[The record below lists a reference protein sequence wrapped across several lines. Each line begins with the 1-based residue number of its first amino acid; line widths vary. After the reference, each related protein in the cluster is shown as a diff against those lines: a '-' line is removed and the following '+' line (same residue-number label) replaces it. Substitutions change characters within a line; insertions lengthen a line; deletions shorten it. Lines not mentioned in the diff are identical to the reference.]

1 MFDEIPMQSH
11 DIFMD
16 KVVTE
21 SNVYLIRLAARV
33 ETKQDDK
40 PNGSS
45 RRHLR

>member
-21 SNVYLIRLAARV
+21 SNVYDGIAARV